1 VLLLDEPFGAL
12 DAKLRKT
19 LRTELTTVQRAV
31 GTTFIFV
38 THDQE
43 EALEMSDRLAVMD
56 RGRVV
61 QCGRPKDVY
70 EAPDTEFVADF
81 LGLANLLEVTCVEAD
96 GVGLA
101 QVRLGEFT
109 VAATRVGEA
118 RTGPGRIVIRP
129 ERVRLAAAGVSGAN
143 CVPAI
148 VDKLVYV
155 GATSQ
160 VLVRLAHGPA
170 VHVLLVND
178 SDHDHLRPGE
188 PVTLSMPPAAVRL
201 LAPAPAPGL
210 TPAPA
215 PA

>member
-1 VLLLDEPFGAL
+1 
-12 DAKLRKT
+12 
-19 LRTELTTVQRAV
+19 
-31 GTTFIFV
+31 
-38 THDQE
+38 
-43 EALEMSDRLAVMD
+43 MSDRLAVMD

-81 LGLANLLEVTCVEAD
+81 LGLTNLLEVTCVEAD
-96 GVGLA
+96 GSDLA

-109 VAATRVGEA
+109 VAATRVGAA
-118 RTGPGRIVIRP
+118 RTGPGRVVIRP
-129 ERVRLAAAGVSGAN
+129 ERVRLRAAGHAGSN

-148 VDKLVYV
+148 IDKLVYV

-170 VHVLLVND
+170 VQVLLVND

-188 PVTLSMPPAAVRL
+188 PVTLSLPPAAVRL
-201 LAPAPAPGL
+201 LAPVAVPGL
-210 TPAPA
+210 TPEPVAA
-215 PA
+215 LAAD